1 MTVEG
6 LGGDGHIRSFS
17 SIFPDAPL
25 DTLGPRAPYCVIFV
39 WGGMSTRTLRQKY
52 QPPSSQ
58 PFCPRSHHL
67 RAPQP
72 CPCLDTSS
80 LCSRWDRGCRGQ
92 CLWSPASGE
101 NCQGGQG
108 GM

>member
-1 MTVEG
+1 MEG

-67 RAPQP
+67 RAP
-72 CPCLDTSS
+72 
-80 LCSRWDRGCRGQ
+80 
-92 CLWSPASGE
+92 PALSMPGH
-101 NCQGGQG
+101 QLPLLPVGQG
-108 GM
+108 LQGAVPVEPCFR